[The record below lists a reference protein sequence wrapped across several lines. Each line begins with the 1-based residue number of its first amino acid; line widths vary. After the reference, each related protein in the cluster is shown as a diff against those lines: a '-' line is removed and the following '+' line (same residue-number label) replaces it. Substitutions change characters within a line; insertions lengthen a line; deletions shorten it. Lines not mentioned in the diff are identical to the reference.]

1 MFKKILL
8 PVDQP
13 EYDENVLNMA
23 KDIATKYK
31 SELIIFNSQDVTPNI
46 YWVNDPSVL
55 NSINLNTKN
64 YAKDV
69 VNQVSEF
76 FKDTNIKITLKTAM
90 GDPAA
95 EILHLIEYDP
105 SIDLIIMSTHGM
117 STIKR
122 FLLGSVTNKIIHH
135 ASIPVLVVR

>member
-13 EYDENVLNMA
+13 EYDENVLSMA
-23 KDIATKYK
+23 KDIAIKYK

-64 YAKDV
+64 YAEDV

-105 SIDLIIMSTHGM
+105 SIDLIIMGTHGM

>member
-13 EYDENVLNMA
+13 EYDENVLNMI
-23 KDIATKYK
+23 KDIAAKYK
-31 SELIIFNSQDVTPNI
+31 SELVIFNSQDVTPNI

-64 YAKDV
+64 YAEDV
-69 VNQVSEF
+69 VNQVAEF
-76 FKDTNIKITLKTAM
+76 FKDTSIKITLKTAM

-95 EILHLIEYDP
+95 EILHLIEYDT
-105 SIDLIIMSTHGM
+105 SIDLIVMSTHGM